1 MNTRKSDKIG
11 KVFGDCK
18 VLDSKRINGCTKYL
32 LECQKCKTRFWKC
45 KVHSLCHVCGNGA
58 LHHNARGWNRDP
70 LYFEYHSILR
80 RLKGHEEYKNVPIC
94 EEWENDF
101 IKFRQWAIENGYQKG
116 LQIDRIDND
125 GDYSPSNCRW
135 VDRKTQSNNKSTN
148 IVLEYNGK
156 TQTLQQW
163 SEETGISVDRLY
175 YRYHAGKSAEEI
187 LKKYDVKNIGYTRV
201 DVTEEAVLELRKQ
214 GMSISKMA
222 NYFGC
227 SQTTPG

>member
-1 MNTRKSDKIG
+1 MNTRESDKIG

-18 VLDSKRINGCTKYL
+18 VLDSKRINGGTKYL

-101 IKFRQWAIENGYQKG
+101 IKFRQWAIENGYKKG
-116 LQIDRIDND
+116 LTIDRIDNSK
-125 GDYSPSNCRW
+125 GYEPSNCRW
-135 VDRKTQSNNKSTN
+135 ATAKQQANNRRN
-148 IVLEYNGK
+148 NVILEYNGEK
-156 TQTLQQW
+156 RTMSEWASFIKIPYSTLKNRRKCGW
-163 SEETGISVDRLY
+163 SVED
-175 YRYHAGKSAEEI
+175 I
-187 LKKYDVKNIGYTRV
+187 LKTPYKSRIKYSEMK
-201 DVTEEAVLELRKQ
+201 
-214 GMSISKMA
+214 S
-222 NYFGC
+222 C
-227 SQTTPG
+227 S

>member
-94 EEWENDF
+94 VEWENDF
-101 IKFRQWAIENGYQKG
+101 IKFRQWAIENGYKKG
-116 LQIDRIDND
+116 LTIDRIDNSK
-125 GDYSPSNCRW
+125 GYEPSNCRW
-135 VDRKTQSNNKSTN
+135 ATAKQQANNRRN
-148 IVLEYNGK
+148 NVILEYNGEK
-156 TQTLQQW
+156 RTMSEWASFIKIPYSTLKNRRKYGW
-163 SEETGISVDRLY
+163 SVED
-175 YRYHAGKSAEEI
+175 I
-187 LKKYDVKNIGYTRV
+187 LKTPYKSRIKYS
-201 DVTEEAVLELRKQ
+201 EMKQ
-214 GMSISKMA
+214 A
-222 NYFGC
+222 
-227 SQTTPG
+227 

>member
-18 VLDSKRINGCTKYL
+18 VLDSKRINRGTKYL

-80 RLKGHEEYKNVPIC
+80 RLKGHKEYKNVPIC

-101 IKFRQWAIENGYQKG
+101 IKFRQWAIENGYKKG
-116 LQIDRIDND
+116 LTIDRIDNSK
-125 GDYSPSNCRW
+125 GYEPSNCRW
-135 VDRKTQSNNKSTN
+135 ATAKQQANNRRSNV
-148 IVLEYNGK
+148 ILEYNGEK
-156 TQTLQQW
+156 RTM
-163 SEETGISVDRLY
+163 SEWADVTKLPYSTISNRNRAGWGIED
-175 YRYHAGKSAEEI
+175 I
-187 LKKYDVKNIGYTRV
+187 LKTPYKSRIKYSEMKIRLHKGGVSNGTNGQTKKADRQDRV
-201 DVTEEAVLELRKQ
+201 
-214 GMSISKMA
+214 
-222 NYFGC
+222 
-227 SQTTPG
+227 

>member
-80 RLKGHEEYKNVPIC
+80 RLKGHEEYINVPIC

-101 IKFRQWAIENGYQKG
+101 IKFRQWAIENGYKKG
-116 LQIDRIDND
+116 LTIDRIDNSK
-125 GDYSPSNCRW
+125 GYEPSNCRW
-135 VDRKTQSNNKSTN
+135 ATAKQQANNRRN
-148 IVLEYNGK
+148 NVILEYNGEK
-156 TQTLQQW
+156 RTMSEWASFIKIPYSTLKNRRKYGW
-163 SEETGISVDRLY
+163 SVED
-175 YRYHAGKSAEEI
+175 I
-187 LKKYDVKNIGYTRV
+187 LKTPYKSRIKYS
-201 DVTEEAVLELRKQ
+201 EMKQ
-214 GMSISKMA
+214 A
-222 NYFGC
+222 
-227 SQTTPG
+227 